1 MKANTALLASVCVL
15 KRQRS
20 SSSHS
25 RVAKKLSHIA
35 LSYASPTE
43 PIEGRTPAS
52 RQRWPNAI
60 EVYCLGSNAR
70 RNTLKEKSRSRGA
83 GGVRIGLVGRHCSH
97 RVARRRQDEISSGGS
112 GLGLRQV

>member
-1 MKANTALLASVCVL
+1 MNSKTARRASACVL
-15 KRQRS
+15 NRQRS

-52 RQRWPNAI
+52 RQRRPNSI
-60 EVYCLGSNAR
+60 DVYWVNSSGR
-70 RNTLKEKSRSRGA
+70 RNTMLCWPIDST
-83 GGVRIGLVGRHCSH
+83 HP
-97 RVARRRQDEISSGGS
+97 
-112 GLGLRQV
+112 